1 MRCVVKALRCVVK
14 ALRCVVK
21 ALRCATPA
29 RSCDVSCS
37 TETRLGA
44 GQELAAIDV
53 VVAEKIAEDPQY
65 FTKEAKPERA
75 TGVSP

>member
-1 MRCVVKALRCVVK
+1 M
-14 ALRCVVK
+14 K

-29 RSCDVSCS
+29 RSCDVSR
-37 TETRLGA
+37 TDTRLGA